1 MPSRSQSAI
10 MTYRALRMGVVAAAL
25 LLMVSLVLEIIRTG
39 GLELTSI
46 SASFYSPVRNVFV
59 GVLVA
64 TGMALIAI
72 MGREKNEDGALNL
85 AGMLA
90 PTIGML
96 PTTVGPSAPGACREG
111 VAKCIPFSTLVDVE
125 NNVSALLILGLV
137 VLVGA
142 LVYVLRTHGPG
153 SAQLRRMIL
162 PAVLWLVSSVLWL
175 FARELMFV
183 HGHNLAAFFFFL
195 LLAWVARINAL
206 DPPEGPTVMG
216 LRPQDYQRG
225 YRIISTAMIVT
236 IVLTAIYDIAILLG
250 WLPNPYPQWF
260 FVAESLLLVL
270 FIAFWI
276 LQTAHFWHNGV
287 PDAAA
292 GATENAEA

>member
-10 MTYRALRMGVVAAAL
+10 ITYRALRMGVVAVSL
-25 LLMVSLVLEIIRTG
+25 LLMVSLVLEIIRTK
-39 GLELTSI
+39 GLQLTSI
-46 SASFYSPVRNVFV
+46 SASYYSPVRNVFV

-64 TGMALIAI
+64 TGMALVAI

-85 AGMLA
+85 AGMLG

-111 VAKCIPFSTLVDVE
+111 VAKCIPITTLVDVE

-142 LVYVLRTHGPG
+142 LIYVLRTHGAG
-153 SAQLRRMIL
+153 SVQLRRMIL
-162 PAVLWLVSSVLWL
+162 PAVLWLVSAALWL

-206 DPPEGPTVMG
+206 DPPEGATVLG

-225 YRIISTAMIVT
+225 YQIISWAMIVT
-236 IVLTAIYDIAILLG
+236 IVLTAIYDIGILLT
-250 WLPNPYPQWF
+250 WLPDPFPQWF
-260 FVAESLLLVL
+260 FVAESVLLAL

-276 LQTAHFWHNGV
+276 LQTMHFWHVGV
-287 PDAAA
+287 PDDAE
-292 GATENAEA
+292 GTTETVA

>member
-1 MPSRSQSAI
+1 MPSKSQSAI
-10 MTYRALRMGVVAAAL
+10 ITYRALRMGVVAASF
-25 LLMVSLVLEIIRTG
+25 LLMTSLVLEIIRTK
-39 GLELTSI
+39 GLQLTSI
-46 SASFYSPVRNVFV
+46 SASYYSPVSRVFV

-64 TGMALIAI
+64 TGMALVAI

-96 PTTVGPSAPGACREG
+96 PTTVGPSAPGACQTG
-111 VAKCIPFSTLVDVE
+111 VSKCIPVTTLVDVE
-125 NNVSALLILGLV
+125 NNVSALLVLGFV

-142 LVYVLRTHGPG
+142 LIYVLRTHGAG
-153 SAQLRRMIL
+153 SVQLRRMIL
-162 PAVLWLVSSVLWL
+162 PAALWAVSAGLWL

-206 DPPEGPTVMG
+206 DPPDGATVLG
-216 LRPQDYQRG
+216 VSPQAYHRG
-225 YRIISTAMIVT
+225 YQIISTAMIVT
-236 IVLTAIYDIAILLG
+236 IVLTAIYDIGILLG
-250 WLPNPYPQWF
+250 WPDPYPQWF
-260 FVAESLLLVL
+260 FVAETVLLLL

-276 LQTAHFWHNGV
+276 LQTMHFWHDGV
-287 PDAAA
+287 PDDAA
-292 GATENAEA
+292 GATEEAA

>member
-25 LLMVSLVLEIIRTG
+25 LLMASLVLEIIRTS
-39 GLELTSI
+39 GLQLTSI

-96 PTTVGPSAPGACREG
+96 PTTVGPSAPGACQAG
-111 VAKCIPFSTLVDVE
+111 VSKCIPISTLADVE
-125 NNVSALLILGLV
+125 NNVSSLLILGLV
-137 VLVGA
+137 ALVGA

-162 PAVLWLVSSVLWL
+162 PALLWLVSAVLWL

-195 LLAWVARINAL
+195 LLAWVARINAM
-206 DPPEGPTVMG
+206 DPPEGATVLG

-225 YRIISTAMIVT
+225 YQVISWAMIVT
-236 IVLTAIYDIAILLG
+236 IVLTAVYDIGILLT
-250 WLPNPYPQWF
+250 WFPDPFPQWF
-260 FVAESLLLVL
+260 FVAESVLLALL
-270 FIAFWI
+270 IAFWI
-276 LQTAHFWHNGV
+276 LQTAHFWHDGV
-287 PDAAA
+287 PEEAA
-292 GATENAEA
+292 GASEGT

>member
-10 MTYRALRMGVVAAAL
+10 LTYRALRMGVVAVAL
-25 LLMVSLVLEIIRTG
+25 LLMTSLVLETIRTK

-46 SASFYSPVRNVFV
+46 SASYYSPVSKVFV

-72 MGREKNEDGALNL
+72 MGREKSEDGALNL

-111 VAKCIPFSTLVDVE
+111 VAKCIPSTALTDVE
-125 NNVSALLILGLV
+125 NNVSSLLVLGLIA
-137 VLVGA
+137 LVGA
-142 LVYVLRTHGPG
+142 LIYVVRTHGVG
-153 SAQLRRMIL
+153 SMQLRRMLL
-162 PAVLWLVSSVLWL
+162 PSVLWAVSAGLWL

-183 HGHNLAAFFFFL
+183 HGHNLAAFGFFL
-195 LLAWVARINAL
+195 LLAYVARVNAQ
-206 DPPEGPTVMG
+206 DPPDGPTVMG
-216 LRPQDYQRG
+216 LTPQAYKRG
-225 YRIISTAMIVT
+225 YQIISPAMIAT

-250 WLPNPYPQWF
+250 APNPWPQWF
-260 FVAESLLLVL
+260 FVAESLLLAL
-270 FIAFWI
+270 FIAFWV
-276 LQTAHFWHNGV
+276 LQTAHFWRDGV
-287 PDAAA
+287 PDDAA
-292 GATENAEA
+292 GATDTAV

>member
-10 MTYRALRMGVVAAAL
+10 TTYRALRMGVVAVAL

-72 MGREKNEDGALNL
+72 MGREKSEDGALNL

-125 NNVSALLILGLV
+125 NNVSALLVLGLV
-137 VLVGA
+137 ALVGA
-142 LVYVLRTHGPG
+142 LIYVLRTYGAG
-153 SAQLRRMIL
+153 SVQLRRMIL
-162 PAVLWLVSSVLWL
+162 PASLWLVSAVLWTS
-175 FARELMFV
+175 ARELMFV
-183 HGHNLAAFFFFL
+183 HGHNLAAFCFFL

-225 YRIISTAMIVT
+225 YQIISWAMIVT
-236 IVLTAIYDIAILLG
+236 IVLTAIYDIAILLR
-250 WLPNPYPQWF
+250 WLPDPYPQWF
-260 FVAESLLLVL
+260 FVAESLLLAL
-270 FIAFWI
+270 FIAFWA
-276 LQTAHFWHNGV
+276 LQTAHFWHDGV
-287 PDAAA
+287 PDGAA
-292 GATENAEA
+292 GATDAAV

>member
-1 MPSRSQSAI
+1 MPSRNQSAI
-10 MTYRALRMGVVAAAL
+10 LTYRALRMGVVAVAL
-25 LLMVSLVLEIIRTG
+25 LLTTSLVLEVIRTR

-46 SASFYSPVRNVFV
+46 SASYYSPVSKVFV

-72 MGREKNEDGALNL
+72 MGREKGEDGALNL

-111 VAKCIPFSTLVDVE
+111 VAKCIPSSSLIDVE
-125 NNVSALLILGLV
+125 NNVSSLLVLGLI
-137 VLVGA
+137 VLIGA
-142 LVYVLRTHGPG
+142 LIYVLRTHGAG
-153 SAQLRRMIL
+153 SVQLRRMIL
-162 PAVLWLVSSVLWL
+162 PAALWVVSAGLWL
-175 FARELMFV
+175 FARELMFI
-183 HGHNLAAFFFFL
+183 HGHNLAAFCFFL

-216 LRPQDYQRG
+216 LTPKAYQHG
-225 YRIISTAMIVT
+225 YRIISTAMIAT
-236 IVLTAIYDIAILLG
+236 IVLTAIYDIGILAG

-260 FVAESLLLVL
+260 FLAESLLLAL
-270 FIAFWI
+270 FIAFWV
-276 LQTAHFWHNGV
+276 LQTAHFWRDGV
-287 PDAAA
+287 PDEAA
-292 GATENAEA
+292 GATDAAV

>member
-10 MTYRALRMGVVAAAL
+10 LTYRALRMGVVAVTL
-25 LLMVSLVLEIIRTG
+25 LLMSSLVLEIIRTK

-46 SASFYSPVRNVFV
+46 SASYYSPVRNVFV

-72 MGREKNEDGALNL
+72 MGREKGEDGALNL

-96 PTTVGPSAPGACREG
+96 PTTVGPSAPGACQTG
-111 VAKCIPFSTLVDVE
+111 VSKCIPTATLVDVE
-125 NNVSALLILGLV
+125 NNVSALLVLGLI

-142 LVYVLRTHGPG
+142 LIYVLRAHGAG
-153 SAQLRRMIL
+153 SVQLRRMIL
-162 PAVLWLVSSVLWL
+162 PGLLWLVSAVLWL
-175 FARELMFV
+175 FAREVMFI

-195 LLAWVARINAL
+195 LLAWIARINAM
-206 DPPEGPTVMG
+206 DPPEGPTVLG

-225 YRIISTAMIVT
+225 YGIISWAMIVT
-236 IVLTAIYDIAILLG
+236 IVLTAVYDIGILLT
-250 WLPNPYPQWF
+250 WFPDPFPQWF
-260 FVAESLLLVL
+260 FVAESVLLAL

-276 LQTAHFWHNGV
+276 LQTMHFWHDGV
-287 PDAAA
+287 PDDAA
-292 GATENAEA
+292 GTSDTVA

>member
-10 MTYRALRMGVVAAAL
+10 LTYRALRMGVVAVTL
-25 LLMVSLVLEIIRTG
+25 LLMSSLVLEIIRTK

-46 SASFYSPVRNVFV
+46 SASYYSPVRNVFV

-72 MGREKNEDGALNL
+72 MGREKGEDGALNL

-96 PTTVGPSAPGACREG
+96 PTTVGPSAPGACQTG
-111 VAKCIPFSTLVDVE
+111 VSKCIPTATLVDVE
-125 NNVSALLILGLV
+125 NNVSALLVLGLI

-142 LVYVLRTHGPG
+142 LIYVLRAHGAG
-153 SAQLRRMIL
+153 SVQLRRMIL
-162 PAVLWLVSSVLWL
+162 PGLLWLVSAVLWL
-175 FARELMFV
+175 FAREVMFI

-195 LLAWVARINAL
+195 LLAWIARINAM
-206 DPPEGPTVMG
+206 DPPEGPTVLG

-225 YRIISTAMIVT
+225 YRIISWAMIVT
-236 IVLTAIYDIAILLG
+236 IVLTAVYDIGILLT
-250 WLPNPYPQWF
+250 WFPNPFPQWF
-260 FVAESLLLVL
+260 FVAESVLLAL
-270 FIAFWI
+270 FIAFWV
-276 LQTAHFWHNGV
+276 LQTMHFWHDGV
-287 PDAAA
+287 PDDAA
-292 GATENAEA
+292 GTSDTVA